1 MLRTTKEKIA
11 LYVGYIIIMCIS
23 FHSYSGMGLYEGCS
37 FLNRISY
44 PLFHQNIFHAAI
56 NLYVLNQCVRYL
68 PCGWN
73 LLVFYAMAISYP
85 FCSSMPIVG
94 LSGVVYAYMGFI
106 APYVDNKVK
115 YNITIFFYIFI
126 GTFFPCMA
134 IGVHTYCYVLGLLW
148 GYLNAPLCRD
158 L

>member
-23 FHSYSGMGLYEGCS
+23 LHSYSGMGLYEGCS

-85 FCSSMPIVG
+85 FCSSTPIVG

-126 GTFFPCMA
+126 GIFFPCMA